1 MRFLTQFLGLLM
13 LCIPGYSGDV
23 VLTQTL
29 LSLSVTP
36 GELASISCKS
46 SQSLLKH
53 LPWYLQKSGKD
64 SKSLVYHANS
74 LESGVPSRF
83 NDSGSRTD
91 FTVSSNSLE
100 PEDVATYY
108 CQHYYD
114 IPPSV
119 IQVRT

>member
-1 MRFLTQFLGLLM
+1 MTSFLPTS
-13 LCIPGYSGDV
+13 PGDRVAITCRAS
-23 VLTQTL
+23 Q
-29 LSLSVTP
+29 
-36 GELASISCKS
+36 SIS
-46 SQSLLKH
+46 KH